1 MKLTEALIGELAKL
15 AESKRVILSVYLD
28 LRNGWDA
35 AKHFIDKESARLLP
49 LLSKEEKDYFETSIS
64 FLFDALRKKKA
75 EGYNYPGLA
84 FFADLGAN
92 FVREV
97 ELTEPPEPLLVIDE
111 EPIIHPLAL
120 QLEKFEPVGVIMI
133 DAACARIS
141 IVAGEMMDNID
152 GICENIHHLTKAG
165 GWSQMRYQ
173 RRRDKQIH
181 HFAKDIM
188 VEAVNRFKESDIKRI
203 IIAGRGR
210 MITALEQEFP
220 KDWDNKVIAKIP
232 WDLDAP
238 DKEFIPKIRPILEAN
253 ERNHEKNLLEK
264 LVAELKRSGL
274 AINGLDQTKTALERG
289 QVDSV
294 LISQALDFKIA
305 EKLTNLAEAT
315 GAYVEFIPKDN
326 ETLKALDNVGAILR
340 YKTKS

>member
-15 AESKRVILSVYLD
+15 AETKRAILSVYLD
-28 LRNGWDA
+28 LSNGWDA

-64 FLFDALRKKKA
+64 FLFDALKKKKA
-75 EGYNYPGLA
+75 VGFNYPGFA

-97 ELTEPPEPLLVIDE
+97 ELTEPPEPLVAIDE
-111 EPIIHPLAL
+111 EPIIHPLAW
-120 QLEKFEPVGVIMI
+120 QLEKFEPVGIIMI
-133 DAACARIS
+133 DAACARIL
-141 IVAGEMMDNID
+141 IVAGEKMEDLD
-152 GICENIHHLTKAG
+152 GMCENIHHLTKAG

-173 RRRDKQIH
+173 RRRDKQIL

-188 VEAVNRFKESDIKRI
+188 AEAVNRFKAANIKRI

-238 DKEFIPKIRPILEAN
+238 DKEFIPKIRPILEAT

-264 LVAELKRSGL
+264 LVAELKRGGL
-274 AINGLDQTKTALERG
+274 AVNGLDQTKGALERG

-326 ETLKALDNVGAILR
+326 EVLNNLGYVGAILR
-340 YKTKS
+340 YKAKS

>member
-1 MKLTEALIGELAKL
+1 MKLTETLITELAKL
-15 AESKRVILSVYLD
+15 IETERTVLSVYLD
-28 LRNGWDA
+28 LRNGSDA
-35 AKHFIDKESARLLP
+35 VKHFIDKESARLLP
-49 LLSKEEKDYFETSIS
+49 LLNKEEKDYFVTSIS
-64 FLFDALRKKKA
+64 FLFDTLKKRKD
-75 EGYNYPGLA
+75 EIFSYPGLA

-92 FVREV
+92 FIREV
-97 ELTEPPEPLLVIDE
+97 ELTEPPEPLVAIDE

-141 IVAGEMMDNID
+141 IVAGEVVENID

-181 HFAKDIM
+181 HFVKEIM
-188 VEAVNRFKESDIKRI
+188 TEAIVTFKVSNIKRI
-203 IIAGRGR
+203 IIAGRDR

-238 DKEFIPKIRPILEAN
+238 DKEFISKIRPILEET

-264 LVAELKRSGL
+264 LVAELKRGGL
-274 AINGLDQTKTALERG
+274 AINGLERTKTALERG
-289 QVDSV
+289 QVDAM
-294 LISQALDFKIA
+294 LISQALDFQTA
-305 EKLTNLAEAT
+305 EKLTNLAETT

-326 ETLKALDNVGAILR
+326 ETLKKLGNVGAILR
-340 YKTKS
+340 YKLKS